1 MSNVQSLISIVYCQ
15 FFIVQSPLLN
25 VHCPMHIV
33 QCPLSNFQCPFSNV
47 QCQLSNVRCVLSI
60 IKCPFPIFHLF
71 HRSIVPSFHCSI
83 VPTFQRSNVPTF
95 QRSNVPTFYRSI
107 VVLHHSIKNSW
118 FTQVRD
124 FSEIPFRLWSPPKQ
138 RKHSN
143 LISYFWRDS
152 LIAEAES
159 LTSLRYMRLSFLP
172 LGHGAH
178 PLCWTC

>member
-1 MSNVQSLISIVYCQ
+1 MSIVQCTLSNAHCPISNVHSPMSNV
-15 FFIVQSPLLN
+15 N
-25 VHCPMHIV
+25 CPMCV
-33 QCPLSNFQCPFSNV
+33 VC
-47 QCQLSNVRCVLSI
+47 CQLSNVHFPFSI
-60 IKCPFPIFHLF
+60 C
-71 HRSIVPSFHCSI
+71 SIAPSFHRSI